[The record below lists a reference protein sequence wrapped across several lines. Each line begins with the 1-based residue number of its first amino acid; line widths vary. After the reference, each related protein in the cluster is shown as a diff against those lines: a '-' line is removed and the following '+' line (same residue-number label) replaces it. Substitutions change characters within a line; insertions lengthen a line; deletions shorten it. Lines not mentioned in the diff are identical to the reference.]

1 MKKILALALVSA
13 QLIYGQE
20 PVTLPA
26 EKTRIH
32 WDCHQVLV
40 KPNISAMASLALW
53 QVAPKIAR
61 VLVGLCSDTLDYVF
75 DERTGP
81 TFTLLGEIYAKLKM
95 SSVTVEDFEP
105 VLNAYDPSIYPL
117 AITMAAQHVPIT
129 GMAELVQELH
139 ELGYEQGQATNMSP
153 TEYELIAEK
162 HPEIFGYFKP
172 GLTVDVS
179 EENPV
184 RKPSPEYFMR
194 LVARF
199 GAEHEHNVFVD
210 DKRKNVETAERAGL
224 IALQFKNAEQLR
236 EVLRSKGV
244 PVAASAPREIS

>member
-53 QVAPKIAR
+53 QVAPK
-61 VLVGLCSDTLDYVF
+61 
-75 DERTGP
+75 
-81 TFTLLGEIYAKLKM
+81 IYAKLKM

-162 HPEIFGYFKP
+162 HPELFGYFKP